1 MGIGPGGRDHLT
13 PAAEAVLRAADVV
26 AGYRPYL
33 QLVAPLIAGK
43 RTIGS
48 GMRREVQRATLAVE
62 AALQGSRVAVISSGD
77 AGIYGMA
84 GLVLELLP
92 VGSCVEVEIVPGITA
107 ASAAAACL
115 GAPLMNDFAVISL
128 SDLLTPPTVIER
140 RLSGAIAGDFVI
152 ALYNPRS
159 SRRVEPLRRALA
171 LLRASRAAGTP
182 VGVVRDALR
191 EGQSVRLTT
200 LEYLKEDDLDM
211 RTVVIVGNTATMVR
225 DGRMVTTR
233 GYSVKD
239 AELSSG
245 RQEA

>member
-13 PAAEAVLRAADVV
+13 PAAEAALRAADVV
-26 AGYRPYL
+26 VGYRPYL

-48 GMRREVQRATLAVE
+48 GMRAEVERATLAIE
-62 AALQGSRVAVISSGD
+62 AAVQGSDVAVISSGD

-84 GLVLELLP
+84 GLVLEILP
-92 VGSCVEVEIVPGITA
+92 VGSRVEVEIVPGITA

-115 GAPLMNDFAVISL
+115 GAPLMNDFAAISL
-128 SDLLTPPTVIER
+128 SDLLTPLAVIER
-140 RLSGAIAGDFVI
+140 RLAGAIAGDFVI
-152 ALYNPRS
+152 ALYNPRG

-171 LLRASRAAGTP
+171 LLRAGRAGDTP

-191 EGQSVRLTT
+191 EGQSVSVTT
-200 LEYLKEDDLDM
+200 LDRLKEDGLDM

-233 GYSVKD
+233 GYPVED
-239 AELSSG
+239 AGLPCG
-245 RQEA
+245 RQDT